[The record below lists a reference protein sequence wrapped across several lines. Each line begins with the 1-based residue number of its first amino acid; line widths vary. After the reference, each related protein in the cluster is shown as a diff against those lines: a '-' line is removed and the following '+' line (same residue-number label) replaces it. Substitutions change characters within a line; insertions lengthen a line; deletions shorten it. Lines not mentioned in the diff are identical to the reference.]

1 MSDYSFVIDS
11 TFKPFSLQEM
21 LVPFSAYKDAYEK
34 AEETYVDLTTKSDTF
49 KYLSKKLP
57 KDSEARKIYEGYAND
72 LKSQAEDLNTY
83 GFTAATKRGV
93 SNMRRRY
100 SGEIGRLDKANTA
113 LEEEQKLR
121 KTLNAQDSS
130 RLYATDNLN
139 IDDFLDG
146 NNPNLYSIS
155 GNELYNRGAQIGK
168 SYSTRIYKAGDA
180 GSTLA
185 GMYRDWVT
193 KVGYSPES
201 IAAFR
206 KSMSAIPELQMAAEA
221 LLKEKGVTTNLTGA
235 NLERARES
243 VINGIIDGSVYQEAH
258 NPQRDLSVPTWA
270 ENAQNERQK
279 EANALNR
286 EELNF
291 KRESYYD
298 GLKMQGFTKNKDGS
312 ITYNPENDKD
322 LERQSKLATGKA
334 SGSTSGTD
342 YTLADPVMIGA
353 KTGKTYTTPN
363 MKNTYGADIEDTAGA
378 EAFDMGEEIKTHK
391 KMTPQTR
398 ERIFSLIGGEQNYYK
413 YEFYKIPAGKEYSN
427 GTTDE
432 NIYIVKPSKSTT
444 VKDLVSSGDSPGYS
458 WNEQ

>member
-34 AEETYVDLTTKSDTF
+34 ADETYIDLTTKSDTF

-83 GFTAATKRGV
+83 GFTAGTKRGV

-113 LEEEQKLR
+113 LEEEKKLR

-168 SYSTRIYKAGDA
+168 SYSSRIYKAGDA

-221 LLKEKGVTTNLTGA
+221 LLKERGVTTNLTGA

-291 KRESYYD
+291 KKTSYYD

-312 ITYNPENDKD
+312 ISYNEEKD
-322 LERQSKLATGKA
+322 ADLQRNLKLAIGKA
-334 SGSTSGTD
+334 SGKASSTD

-363 MKNTYGADIEDTAGA
+363 MKKTYGKNIEDTEGA
-378 EAFDMGEEIKTHK
+378 EVVDLAKEVVSPKTVSK
-391 KMTPQTR
+391 ETINKIANQ
-398 ERIFSLIGGEQNYYK
+398 IGGLENYYK
-413 YEFYKIPAGKEYSN
+413 YEFYRIPAGKEYSG

-432 NIYIVKPSKSTT
+432 NIYIIKPSKSST
-444 VKDLVSSGDSPGYS
+444 VKGSESSDDSPGYA
-458 WNEQ
+458 WNAQ